1 MEKAFNR
8 VSYTYLNEAMEALD
22 FGPSF
27 RRAVGLIY
35 DESKPPKRR
44 ILANGYY
51 SDWFE
56 VKSVVAPCCPLS
68 RWLERRRLGGAGVR
82 LIGVGVRLGGGSRRQ
97 VGGRSAAARWHL
109 VNGSTASRQRLSNG
123 SAAARRRLGGGLAAA
138 RRRLDDSSAHV
149 RWKTTAPKSVSM
161 SVKIPARLQRPQ
173 ERRGPAPR
181 AAPAGPPGL
190 RGAGDRFARRPRRA
204 PLRIEEPAPAEA
216 PPPPRAAASSASFST
231 RAGTLRF
238 EPLHRR
244 STI

>member
-1 MEKAFNR
+1 
-8 VSYTYLNEAMEALD
+8 
-22 FGPSF
+22 
-27 RRAVGLIY
+27 
-35 DESKPPKRR
+35 
-44 ILANGYY
+44 
-51 SDWFE
+51 
-56 VKSVVAPCCPLS
+56 
-68 RWLERRRLGGAGVR
+68 
-82 LIGVGVRLGGGSRRQ
+82 
-97 VGGRSAAARWHL
+97 
-109 VNGSTASRQRLSNG
+109 
-123 SAAARRRLGGGLAAA
+123 
-138 RRRLDDSSAHV
+138 
-149 RWKTTAPKSVSM
+149 M

-244 STI
+244 SFAVASASSDSRIGANSSAASVTSKSVKSSVRSCGPASARCSTKQPTSSSWSDSTSTPGLGGDAELTADLPEPCCDEDPRFLPAEEGGGGAGARRVRRAVGRRRTSSQLVSGLCELAGGLVARTGPSLDRWGRLQRPAKATMKMR